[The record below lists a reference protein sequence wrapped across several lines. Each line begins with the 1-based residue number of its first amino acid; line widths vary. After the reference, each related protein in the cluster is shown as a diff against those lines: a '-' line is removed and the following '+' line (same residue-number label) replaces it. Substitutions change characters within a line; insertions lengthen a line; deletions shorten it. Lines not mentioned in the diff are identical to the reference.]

1 MFVDVQLVNAFVD
14 EGRGGNPA
22 GVVIDADGLSAEQK
36 LAVAAKVGHSET
48 AFVSSSKVATYK
60 LEFFTPTRQIAHC
73 GHATVAAFSLMAH
86 LGLLAD
92 GIHSKETI
100 DGNRKV
106 ILAGGWAFMEQVKP
120 TYRAIPKGTPLRER
134 FLYSLGLDEAHLL
147 AGAEPWVVDTG
158 NSFLIVP
165 LANEAVVAGVRMEQ
179 KEIEA
184 VSDELDLIGYYIF
197 SLEAKRPGRH
207 AGSRMFAP
215 RYGIQEEAGTGMAAG
230 PLACFLRDKL
240 SVNETVFQIEQGWL
254 MPKPSPS
261 LIEVDLSIEN
271 GEISGLMAGGAAKT
285 MSTVRIEI

>member
-14 EGRGGNPA
+14 ENRGGNPA
-22 GVVIDADGLSAEQK
+22 GVVIDADGLSADQK
-36 LAVAAKVGHSET
+36 LAVSAKVGHSET

-73 GHATVAAFSLMAH
+73 GHATIAAFSLLSQ

-100 DGNRKV
+100 DGNRRV
-106 ILAGGWAFMEQVKP
+106 ILAGGSAFMEQVKP
-120 TYRAIPKGTPLRER
+120 KYRAIPKNTPTRER
-134 FLYSLGLDEAHLL
+134 VLYSLGMDEAHLL
-147 AGAEPWVVDTG
+147 AGAEPWVVNTG
-158 NSFLIVP
+158 NSFMVIP
-165 LANEAVVAGVRMEQ
+165 LANEAVVAGVRIDQ

-184 VSDELDLIGYYIF
+184 VSEELDLIGYYIF
-197 SLEAKRPGRH
+197 SLETKRPGRH

-230 PLACFLRDKL
+230 PLACFLRDRL
-240 SVNETVFQIEQGWL
+240 SVNETTFHIEQGWL

-261 LIEVDLSIEN
+261 LIRVDLAIEN